1 MKRFLQSLAL
11 LLYRCFDSLLLLLEL
26 CIDACSYML
35 HQCLDLIATFGRV
48 VTRRP
53 PPRHR
58 HQAPVLMRIFGGI
71 SKGYAFFFLCF
82 CIWFLC
88 PPLQMASYSISHF
101 VTHSLTKL
109 VLLIWAGF
117 FLIPQQRIFRDPVT
131 RFFFRQGWFKD
142 FGEAHRFIQSL
153 SFILIFLI
161 IFSVWQGPPPGTGGM
176 LGTL

>member
-71 SKGYAFFFLCF
+71 SKGYALFFLGF

-101 VTHSLTKL
+101 VTHPLTKL

-153 SFILIFLI
+153 SFILIF
-161 IFSVWQGPPPGTGGM
+161 FWS
-176 LGTL
+176 

>member
-35 HQCLDLIATFGRV
+35 HQCLDLIATFGHV

-71 SKGYAFFFLCF
+71 SKGYAFFFLGF

-101 VTHSLTKL
+101 VTHPLTKL

-153 SFILIFLI
+153 SFILISLI
-161 IFSVWQGPPPGTGGM
+161 IFSVWQ
-176 LGTL
+176 